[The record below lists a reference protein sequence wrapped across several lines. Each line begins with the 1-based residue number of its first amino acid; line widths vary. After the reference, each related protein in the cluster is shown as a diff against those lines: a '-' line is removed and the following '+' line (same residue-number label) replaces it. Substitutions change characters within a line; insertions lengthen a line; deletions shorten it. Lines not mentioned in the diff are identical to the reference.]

1 MTLKLFLL
9 DRGKANLD
17 FDILQ
22 LYIYK
27 KTDRDINVKIRQ
39 HISGCLKNFAKNGV
53 PNINQTHVQLKEVI
67 INKLMKLDKV
77 FTLLWNEELLFTKY
91 KQNLFVR
98 NSVTSNTNSLPSS
111 WEQPMIQHSFD
122 AMHGLTS

>member
-1 MTLKLFLL
+1 MVYFYWVGKFYTQFVCHGSIFL
-9 DRGKANLD
+9 A
-17 FDILQ
+17 IVTSS
-22 LYIYK
+22 YK
-27 KTDRDINVKIRQ
+27 KTDRDINVQIRQ

-77 FTLLWNEELLFTKY
+77 Y
-91 KQNLFVR
+91 KQTLFVR

-111 WEQPMIQHSFD
+111 
-122 AMHGLTS
+122 